1 MNGENHRLNEEYVHC
16 VRTLPIEFLIEEFN
30 LTDTMISVIR
40 AIPEVDVPKLTQSN
54 QLLIKANECQLLKLL
69 PLL

>member
-1 MNGENHRLNEEYVHC
+1 MNGENHRLNEEYIHC
-16 VRTLPIEFLIEEFN
+16 VSTLPIEFIIEEFN
-30 LTDTMISVIR
+30 LTDTMISALR

-54 QLLIKANECQLLKLL
+54 QLLIKANECQLSKLL